1 MDLSTEFNESYNGSL
16 AIDKDIIS
24 SMART
29 AQSDNPW
36 LKLNLDGGYM
46 ISSVMLYTTYYGNTI
61 YISTLLYL
69 LVDVEFWYI

>member
-16 AIDKDIIS
+16 AIDKDIS